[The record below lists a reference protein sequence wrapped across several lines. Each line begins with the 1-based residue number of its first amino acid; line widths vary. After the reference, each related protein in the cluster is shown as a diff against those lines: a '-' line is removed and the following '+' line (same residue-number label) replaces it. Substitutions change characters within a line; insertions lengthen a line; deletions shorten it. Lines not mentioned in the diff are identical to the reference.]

1 MPESFVNLSTD
12 NRNLQRLPDLDD
24 DEPSWR
30 SGVGPRPQVAPCETQ
45 RVTAADLRGGQIR
58 ISSIGTSSTKH
69 LFPDS
74 KKATLEVALRGR
86 LGRGSWDPTM
96 APDRERLGV
105 LWLGVALRELVRE
118 NEVLIASVREDGIA
132 AID

>member
-1 MPESFVNLSTD
+1 
-12 NRNLQRLPDLDD
+12 
-24 DEPSWR
+24 
-30 SGVGPRPQVAPCETQ
+30 
-45 RVTAADLRGGQIR
+45 
-58 ISSIGTSSTKH
+58 
-69 LFPDS
+69 
-74 KKATLEVALRGR
+74 
-86 LGRGSWDPTM
+86 M

>member
-1 MPESFVNLSTD
+1 VDKYGFRQSVL
-12 NRNLQRLPDLDD
+12 LQ
-24 DEPSWR
+24 
-30 SGVGPRPQVAPCETQ
+30 
-45 RVTAADLRGGQIR
+45 
-58 ISSIGTSSTKH
+58 TKH

-86 LGRGSWDPTM
+86 VVRGSWDPTM